1 MFSEELKQ
9 LLENLGVN
17 PEESPYFIRTT
28 LEDLLDESA
37 EYINTM
43 HHNKYLVAERA
54 YSTFMEEY
62 THILDVGD
70 ALFE

>member
-9 LLENLGVN
+9 LLENLGIN
-17 PEESPYFIRTT
+17 HEETPYFIRTT

-37 EYINTM
+37 EHVNTE
-43 HHNKYLVAERA
+43 HHSKYLVAERA
-54 YSTFMEEY
+54 YSAFMEEY
-62 THILDVGD
+62 TQILDVGD

>member
-9 LLENLGVN
+9 LLENLGIN
-17 PEESPYFIRTT
+17 PEETPYFIRTT

-37 EYINTM
+37 EHVNTTQ
-43 HHNKYLVAERA
+43 HSKYLVAERA
-54 YSTFMEEY
+54 YSSFMEEY
-62 THILDVGD
+62 TQILDVGD